1 MVVKGGYRKIM
12 VKWSEKTISRN
23 ENKIPKNITK
33 NWHNGYEVVSARR
46 TERGSKNSAKIGKC
60 DDG

>member
-1 MVVKGGYRKIM
+1 MCIVFVLRNRVTKRNPAMVVKGGYRKIM

-33 NWHNGYEVVSARR
+33 N
-46 TERGSKNSAKIGKC
+46 
-60 DDG
+60 